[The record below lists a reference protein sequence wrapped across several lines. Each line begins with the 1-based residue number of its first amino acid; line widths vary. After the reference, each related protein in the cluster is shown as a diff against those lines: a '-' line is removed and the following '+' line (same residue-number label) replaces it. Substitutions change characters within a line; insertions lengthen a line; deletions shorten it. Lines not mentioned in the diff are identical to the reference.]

1 MELFITPDGRVKA
14 LYGEEIPL
22 EELGTLSITRA
33 SFVEPA
39 VEGGWQVDLSPV
51 NGPVIGPF
59 QYRSQGLDAERQW
72 LLTHH
77 LSAPAK

>member
-1 MELFITPDGRVKA
+1 MELFITPGGQIKA

-39 VEGGWQVDLSPV
+39 VGAANFSGG
-51 NGPVIGPF
+51 
-59 QYRSQGLDAERQW
+59 
-72 LLTHH
+72 
-77 LSAPAK
+77 